1 MSLGPHCRP
10 TEPFPAAEYAGRLR
24 RLLRALASRRID
36 AAIVVGEVNRAYL
49 TGVEAG
55 NGILVVDP
63 RARPVLHTDFR
74 YLEAARTQLGFA
86 GVAMLRKPA
95 ERVGA
100 ASRRKEW
107 RKAAYEGGVISA
119 ARLDAFRKALPGVT
133 EWVNLDE
140 ILAGQRAVK
149 SPREIAVLR
158 AAVDANDEAFARIL
172 ADVRPGLSEW
182 EIRRLARRHLDDVSQ
197 GEAFDTIAAVGANS
211 SRCHHHPGPAVLRH
225 GMPLLLDMGAV
236 VQGYRSDMTRTLF
249 CGPPSARMRRI
260 YRVVLRAQK
269 AAIRAI
275 RPGRICGQ
283 IDAVARG
290 IIARAGYA
298 KRFDHGLGHAVGLQ
312 VHERPA
318 FARGQTAVLKPG
330 MVLTVEPGIYIP
342 GLGGVR
348 IEDIVLVT
356 RRGCEILTK
365 TPKTLAI
372 LDQIRGLR
380 HGSPGKREKSESVE
394 MSSQPYDSAG

>member
-24 RLLRALASRRID
+24 TLTRTLASRRID
-36 AAIVVGEVNRAYL
+36 AAIVVGEINRAYL
-49 TGVEAG
+49 TGFEAS

-63 RARPVLHTDFR
+63 RARPAFHTDFR
-74 YLEAARTQLGFA
+74 YLEAARAQLGFA
-86 GVAMLRKPA
+86 HVSKLRKPA

-100 ASRRKEW
+100 AARRKAW
-107 RKAAYEGGVISA
+107 RKVAYEGGVLSA

-140 ILAGQRAVK
+140 ILAAQRAVK

-158 AAVDANDEAFARIL
+158 AAVDANDGAFARIV
-172 ADVRPGLSEW
+172 ADVRPGMSEW
-182 EIRRLARRHLDDVSQ
+182 EIRRLARRHLDDLSQ

-211 SRCHHHPGPAVLRH
+211 SRCHHHPGAAVLRP

-236 VQGYRSDMTRTLF
+236 VQGYHSDMTRTLF

-260 YRVVLRAQK
+260 YQVVLRAQK

-275 RPGRICGQ
+275 RPGRTCGE
-283 IDAVARG
+283 IDAVARR
-290 IIARAGYA
+290 IIARAGHA

-312 VHERPA
+312 IHERPA
-318 FARGQTAVLKPG
+318 FARGQAAILKSG

-348 IEDIVLVT
+348 IEDIILVT
-356 RRGCEILTK
+356 RRGCEVLTK
-365 TPKTLAI
+365 TPKALKI
-372 LDQIRGLR
+372 L
-380 HGSPGKREKSESVE
+380 GK
-394 MSSQPYDSAG
+394 